1 MTDKDTSLPWPKGDI
16 VVTPDNVDA
25 SFVRWEA
32 IKAMKTRTATPEQVA
47 LVRDCD
53 AVMQEAMEN
62 R

>member
-1 MTDKDTSLPWPKGDI
+1 MRDKDTSLPWPKGDI

-25 SFVRWEA
+25 SFVRYHA
-32 IKAMKTRTATPEQVA
+32 IEAMKNRTATPEQVA

-53 AVMQEAMEN
+53 RVMQEAMEN